1 MKNNGN
7 EKAYLA
13 LTAICIIWGTTFL
26 AMKVGARAYPSILL
40 VALRQSLAGCI
51 LWTIG
56 RWKKFPHPSK
66 KDFFHIAIVSF
77 LIVFFPAILMPL
89 QLKNLPSGLMSLINA
104 TVPMFALIIN
114 LIFRKGKDVT
124 MLAALGILLGFSGMF
139 FLYKDNVHEFI
150 NHDYFWGFILALIG
164 AASSA
169 GGLIYSAKMST
180 KIHPIYFA
188 GYQYILAAIALY
200 FVSFSF
206 EEIHSIDVYSKST
219 IALIYASI
227 LGSVIGLP
235 AYLYAL
241 SKLPSTLVSVYAYI
255 NPIIALTIGAIILN
269 EKLDQNIFI
278 AGGCI
283 IAGVYIIN
291 NNSKIQKNKA

>member
-1 MKNNGN
+1 MKDAENK
-7 EKAYLA
+7 KAYLA

-26 AMKVGARAYPSILL
+26 AMKVGARAYPPILL
-40 VALRQSLAGCI
+40 VAIRQTIAGII
-51 LWTIG
+51 LWSIG

-66 KDFFHIAIVSF
+66 KDFIPISIVSC

-89 QLKNLPSGLMSLINA
+89 QLKNLPSGLMALINA
-104 TVPMFALIIN
+104 TIPMFALIIN
-114 LIFRKGKDVT
+114 LFFRKGKDVT
-124 MLAALGILLGFSGMF
+124 LLAALGILLGFSGMF
-139 FLYKDNVHEFI
+139 FLYKDNIPEFI
-150 NHDYFWGFILALIG
+150 NHDYFWGFMLALVG

-169 GGLIYSAKMST
+169 FGLIYSAKMST

-188 GYQYILAAIALY
+188 GYQYIIASIALY
-200 FVSFSF
+200 IVSFSF
-206 EEIHSIDVYSKST
+206 EEIHSIDIYSKSS
-219 IALIYASI
+219 IALIYASL
-227 LGSVIGLP
+227 LGSVVGLP

-255 NPIIALTIGAIILN
+255 NPIIALTIGAIILH

-283 IAGVYIIN
+283 ITGVYIIN
-291 NNSKIQKNKA
+291 RSSQKKKF